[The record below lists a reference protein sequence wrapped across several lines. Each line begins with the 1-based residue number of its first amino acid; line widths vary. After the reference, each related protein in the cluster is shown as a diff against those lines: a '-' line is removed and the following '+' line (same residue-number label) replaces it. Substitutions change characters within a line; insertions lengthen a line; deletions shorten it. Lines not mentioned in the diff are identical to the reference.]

1 MRLWSDLPNYGY
13 CIFKHNSNDLGTL
26 KANFQISPNRIIII
40 YKNTGEYSSPSDL
53 LIKTSIKDYK
63 VKKS

>member
-1 MRLWSDLPNYGY
+1 MIYNFLRRLFPNFNMRLRSDLPNYGY

-40 YKNTGEYSSPSDL
+40 YKNTGEYS
-53 LIKTSIKDYK
+53 
-63 VKKS
+63 